1 VWQKAI
7 ILSFF
12 VRGGKIVA
20 MAVHRTSGA
29 YFGQFFF
36 MQLVYRDVAF
46 SWHAEMVFFFFR
58 ERNGISTV
66 RLLRMQSD
74 GSLAA
79 KQHGRPVSLAETG
92 RDAVPS
98 WKVVLSW
105 FFFYYHPLDQI

>member
-1 VWQKAI
+1 VSQKAI

-12 VRGGKIVA
+12 CEGRQNCSDGGA
-20 MAVHRTSGA
+20 SNFRRLLWT
-29 YFGQFFF
+29 
-36 MQLVYRDVAF
+36 
-46 SWHAEMVFFFFR
+46 VFFYATSVPRCGFQLARGNGILFFR
-58 ERNGISTV
+58 ERNGISLV